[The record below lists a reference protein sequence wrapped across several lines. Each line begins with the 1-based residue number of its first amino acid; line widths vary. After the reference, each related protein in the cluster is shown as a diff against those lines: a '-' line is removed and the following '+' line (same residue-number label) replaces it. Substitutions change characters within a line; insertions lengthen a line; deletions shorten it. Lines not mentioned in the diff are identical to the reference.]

1 MKIRLLPAALAC
13 GALATTA
20 LLAFEAGGTAFTKR
34 YETKLL
40 AEPKPLADPTATL
53 EFGRKVTISELSG
66 PWLKI
71 SDGPNSGWVFKGD
84 LAAQKP
90 SEGKFAEALGFG
102 ASKTTATAAARP
114 LTPAAKAY
122 ATQKNLASAQEDLD
136 WMMTACAAVTDE
148 DVETYLE
155 ENKKGNHQ

>member
-1 MKIRLLPAALAC
+1 MKIRLLPAVLAC
-13 GALATTA
+13 GALATTV
-20 LLAFEAGGTAFTKR
+20 LLAFEAGGVAFTKR

-40 AEPKPLADPTATL
+40 AEPKPLAESTATL
-53 EFGRKVTISELSG
+53 EFGRKVAISELSG

-71 SDGPNSGWVFKGD
+71 ADGSKSGWVFKGD
-84 LAAQKP
+84 LAAEKP
-90 SEGKFAEALGFG
+90 SEAKVAEALGFN

-114 LTPAAKAY
+114 LTPAAQAY
-122 ATQKNLASAQEDLD
+122 ATQKNLASAQEEIA